1 MLFWAS
7 HSIVEDS
14 RMPVLGRTLMIR
26 VGVGWVKNPIE
37 NLMQCKDRLL
47 DKFVPV
53 RLSAQ
58 GLL

>member
-1 MLFWAS
+1 
-7 HSIVEDS
+7 
-14 RMPVLGRTLMIR
+14 MIR
-26 VGVGWVKNPIE
+26 VGVGWVKNPTE
-37 NLMQCKDRLL
+37 NLTQCKDRLY

>member
-1 MLFWAS
+1 
-7 HSIVEDS
+7 
-14 RMPVLGRTLMIR
+14 MPGLGRTLIIR